1 MEETDAMLF
10 QLLFGASR
18 IVACT
23 VHEGPNPPTDRM
35 DRAEALRFVRDG
47 FSGQAALLAPIW
59 LLAHR
64 LWPALAA
71 YIAAIAAIGAAYA
84 WLGLPDAAALICVAA
99 VHLIV
104 GFEADTIERG
114 DLERK
119 GWSGLGSVTGA
130 NLLECQRR
138 FFEQWLPSQPVFTS
152 KATTAAQPPA
162 QTPRPQVTSARGGSS
177 AADRLAA
184 LWRR

>member
-1 MEETDAMLF
+1 MLF
-10 QLLFGASR
+10 LLFGGGR
-18 IVACT
+18 IIACT

-47 FSGQAALLAPIW
+47 FSGQAAVAAPLWLA
-59 LLAHR
+59 AHQ

-71 YIAAIAAIGAAYA
+71 YLAAVAAIGAAYT
-84 WLGLPDAAALICVAA
+84 WLGLPDAAALIGLVA

-104 GFEADTIERG
+104 GFEADSIERG

-119 GWSGLGSVTGA
+119 GWSDLGSVTGA
-130 NLLECQRR
+130 NVLECQRR
-138 FFEQWLPSQPVFTS
+138 FFEQWLPSQPVFNS
-152 KATTAAQPPA
+152 KSTTAPQPPA
-162 QTPRPQVTSARGGSS
+162 APTTRPQLTSARGSSS
-177 AADRLAA
+177 AADRLAT